1 MMRRRWRGQTSGSPS
16 AQNLGWALGYNVIA
30 LPIAAGVA
38 APIGLTIPPGLA
50 AILMS
55 VSTVVVVLNAQLLRR
70 LDLRPSP
77 APA

>member
-1 MMRRRWRGQTSGSPS
+1 ML
-16 AQNLGWALGYNVIA
+16 QNLGWAVGYNAVA
-30 LPIAAGVA
+30 LPVAAGVA

-70 LDLRPSP
+70 VDLRTSG
-77 APA
+77 AVA